1 MHSARPNLEYALL
14 GLIAGKPSSGYDL
27 RKIFQDTPMAVYS
40 DSPGS
45 IYPALRRLQ
54 SRGLVA
60 AQRKPGVRRRRTL
73 SITAAGRAELVRW
86 LGKPLTLDEVAR
98 GTDGAELR
106 LAFMSDHLGSE
117 ALSAFF
123 TRFADLLEAHA
134 ESVTAVQKEIA
145 DHLSASGTLA
155 LELGIATITAR
166 AAWCRR
172 AARRTLEA

>member
-14 GLIAGKPSSGYDL
+14 GLIAGNPSSGYDL

-54 SRGLVA
+54 TRGLIA

-73 SITAAGRAELVRW
+73 SITAAGRADLIRW
-86 LGKPLTLDEVAR
+86 LAKPLTLDEVAR

-106 LAFMSDHLGSE
+106 LAFMSDHLGSK
-117 ALSAFF
+117 ALSPFF
-123 TRFADLLEAHA
+123 TRFADLLEEHA
-134 ESVTAVQKEIA
+134 DRVTAVQKAIA
-145 DHLSASGTLA
+145 DQLTASATLA

-172 AARRTLEA
+172 AARRTQEA